1 VRVVHVASRDLLP
14 GDVIYSTMDLGRD
27 DAKKVTRPGPLAGR
41 HSDVL
46 AFSSLVDPCRRLS
59 GEVRRP

>member
-1 VRVVHVASRDLLP
+1 VDLLP

-41 HSDVL
+41 HSDVQ
-46 AFSSLVDPCRRLS
+46 AFFALVDRRRRLS
-59 GEVRRP
+59 GEVRRL